1 MTHAVSYCDTALMV
15 CGRDASD
22 AVPGLPAYTLP
33 ACPARLNGEPVAEA
47 AAPGVTLL
55 LGPHVFVGAPGWP
68 VARAGVPPNKVKLAT
83 QATPSAKSRT
93 SLFIASSIK
102 EVGRSPKT
110 RYRAVLRAAALRGA
124 SDRQAAEPVG
134 DVLRPPVDPPQA
146 DRPKTVGDRS
156 EQPHGPGHIARG
168 ADPSRD
174 AEREQAGA
182 REQAKQIDP
191 ARESLSAESKP
202 GGDEKPDSQ

>member
-93 SLFIASSIK
+93 SLFMASSIK

-110 RYRAVLRAAALRGA
+110 RYRAVLRAAAPSGA
-124 SDRQAAEPVG
+124 PDREAAEPVG
-134 DVLRPPVDPPQA
+134 DVLRPQVDPPEA
-146 DRPKTVGDRS
+146 DRPQTVSDRGD
-156 EQPHGPGHIARG
+156 QPHCPDHIARS
-168 ADPSRD
+168 ADPRRD
-174 AEREQAGA
+174 AECKQAGA
-182 REQAKQIDP
+182 RELAKQIDP
-191 ARESLSAESKP
+191 ARVSFSAESKP
-202 GGDEKPDSQ
+202 GGDEKPGSH